1 VRIDQMMSFAWK
13 VLVPLILVLILAQMI
28 LMKLPWP
35 ANFGWVGYLLI
46 LVANIGAVAV
56 VLNVLGKHIR
66 NEEVRT
72 KRAFEPKSL
81 IGVMV
86 PVNQVGD

>member
-13 VLVPLILVLILAQMI
+13 VLVPLVLVLILAQMI

-46 LVANIGAVAV
+46 LAANLGAVAV
-56 VLNVLGKHIR
+56 VLRVLGKHIR
-66 NEEVRT
+66 SEEVRT

-81 IGVMV
+81 IGVMA
-86 PVNQVGD
+86 PVSPAGD